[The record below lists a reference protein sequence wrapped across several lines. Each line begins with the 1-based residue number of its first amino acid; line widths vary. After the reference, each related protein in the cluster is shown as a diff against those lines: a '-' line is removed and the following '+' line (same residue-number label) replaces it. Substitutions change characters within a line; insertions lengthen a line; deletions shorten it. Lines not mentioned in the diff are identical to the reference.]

1 MLNTLF
7 HGTNELSALNICES
21 GIDLGK
27 SNKELDFGP
36 GFYLTDD
43 VDAARRRA
51 YQKTRIYNKIY
62 KCNDKPAIV
71 SVEIDDDELKKLS
84 VREFPYCNDEWLYFV
99 IANRLNEEY
108 IVSNQCLEHNL
119 DHKYDVVIGSIADSD
134 VAQIAN
140 YVSNGDI
147 DIKNV
152 SVYDVLTDE
161 GRTLGNQMSFHT
173 IRSLVVIKRCSYDIV
188 ERRN

>member
-1 MLNTLF
+1 MSTLL
-7 HGTNELSALNICES
+7 HGTNELSAADICKF
-21 GIDLGK
+21 GIDLEK

-43 VDAARRRA
+43 VDVAKRRA

-71 SVEIDDDELKKLS
+71 SVEIDDSELKQLI
-84 VREFPYCNDEWLYFV
+84 VREFPYCDNDWLHFV
-99 IANRLNEEY
+99 IANRLSEEY
-108 IVSNQCLEHNL
+108 VINNQLLDHNL
-119 DHKYDVVIGSIADSD
+119 DHKYDVVVGSIADSD
-134 VAQIAN
+134 IAQIAN

-147 DIKNV
+147 DINSV
-152 SVYDVLTDE
+152 SVYDILTSE

-173 IRSLVVIKRCSYDIV
+173 KRSLEAIKKRSYNLV
-188 ERRN
+188 ERRD